1 MMHILT
7 GLVLAGLFG
16 KGGGAARSPLL
27 SSGGPIRTVH
37 LLPGRVRFQ
46 SDVLR
51 GDPAGGEKLAE
62 RLAGIEGVG
71 SAAANPVSGSVLIR
85 YDEQVVQAELLFV
98 AIVRLLGLEREVER
112 APTPALA
119 RGLRQSCA
127 AANRAVYEQ
136 TGGLLDLWTAVPLVL
151 GFIGLQRIASR
162 RSAVFPAGLT
172 MVWWAYSALLRGA
185 HPGR

>member
-1 MMHILT
+1 
-7 GLVLAGLFG
+7 VL
-16 KGGGAARSPLL
+16 
-27 SSGGPIRTVH
+27 
-37 LLPGRVRFQ
+37 Q
-46 SDVLR
+46 
-51 GDPAGGEKLAE
+51 GDPGGGEKLAE
-62 RLAGIEGVG
+62 RLAGIEGVE
-71 SAAANPVSGSVLIR
+71 SADASAVSGSVLLR
-85 YDEQVVQAELLFV
+85 YNEQVVQAELLFV

-112 APTPALA
+112 APTPALV
-119 RGLRQSCA
+119 RGVRQAGA

-151 GFIGLQRIASR
+151 GLIGLQRISTR